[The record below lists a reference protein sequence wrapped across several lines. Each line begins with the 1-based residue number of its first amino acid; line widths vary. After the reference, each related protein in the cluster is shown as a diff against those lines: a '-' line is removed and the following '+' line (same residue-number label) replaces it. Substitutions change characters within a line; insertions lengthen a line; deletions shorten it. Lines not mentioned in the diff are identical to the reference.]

1 MNYKPSIQNGWL
13 FYNNTRIRL
22 ACITNYY
29 VCQTA
34 QESYYSEIHIGAQ
47 VLNCTNQDIC
57 DLLDSYFSS
66 TPDTSEQARRA
77 ASEAN
82 QRREQTADV
91 IKQADVS
98 KPESIERQQTRSEA
112 DLR

>member
-1 MNYKPSIQNGWL
+1 MNDKPSIQNGWL

-22 ACITNYY
+22 SCVTNYY
-29 VCQTA
+29 VSKTG
-34 QESYYSEIHIGAQ
+34 YSEIHLGAQ
-47 VLNCTNQDIC
+47 VINCSDQEVC
-57 DLLDSYFSS
+57 DLLDSYFGS

-91 IKQADVS
+91 IKQAD
-98 KPESIERQQTRSEA
+98 
-112 DLR
+112 

>member
-1 MNYKPSIQNGWL
+1 MNYNPSIQNGWL
-13 FYNNTRIRL
+13 FYNDTRIRL
-22 ACITNYY
+22 SCVTNYY
-29 VCQTA
+29 VSKTEYAC
-34 QESYYSEIHIGAQ
+34 YSEIHLGAQ
-47 VLNCTNQDIC
+47 VINCRDQEVC
-57 DLLDSYFSS
+57 DLLDSYFGS

-98 KPESIERQQTRSEA
+98 KPTASEA
-112 DLR
+112 TNDSVRV

>member
-1 MNYKPSIQNGWL
+1 MISHPSIQNGWL

-22 ACITNYY
+22 SCVTNYY
-29 VCQTA
+29 VCKTEYA
-34 QESYYSEIHIGAQ
+34 CYSEIHLGAC
-47 VLNCTNQDIC
+47 VINCSDQEVC
-57 DLLDSYFSS
+57 DLLDSYFGS

-98 KPESIERQQTRSEA
+98 KPESIERQQTRSAA

>member
-1 MNYKPSIQNGWL
+1 MISLKPSIQNGWL
-13 FYNNTRIRL
+13 FFNNTRIRL
-22 ACITNYY
+22 DCVTNYY
-29 VCQTA
+29 VCKTPHDC
-34 QESYYSEIHIGAQ
+34 YSEIHIGAQ
-47 VLNCTNQDIC
+47 VINCTNQDLC
-57 DLLDSYFSS
+57 DLLDSYFGS

-98 KPESIERQQTRSEA
+98 KPEAI
-112 DLR
+112 